1 MKLSEEIHTH
11 WIDRIAILNGFVSG
25 VALWPQVVE
34 TLYTQI
40 TAGLS
45 VWALFIIFINSLVW
59 VVYAVHR
66 RLISLAIASILNVFA
81 SFALLFLMW
90 TIR

>member
-1 MKLSEEIHTH
+1 MKINEELHIH
-11 WIDRIAILNGFVSG
+11 WIDKIAIANGFVSG
-25 VALWPQVVE
+25 IALWPQVVE
-34 TLYTQI
+34 TIYTQV

-45 VWALFIIFINSLVW
+45 IWALSIIFANSLVW

-81 SFALLFLMW
+81 SFVLLFLTW
-90 TIR
+90 VI